1 MQCSCPFACLILS
14 YGCFAYQPQAQM
26 SRNSFCMLNS
36 LCDRV
41 HSLYVMLGP
50 PSSMQL
56 NVSSDEFTTFQPH
69 PSCGFFRVNGE
80 TNCVNGHYL
89 RSLQLKPDASVLRSP
104 CIHFLLRFGLVS
116 CLCFTQF
123 VFQAIDFILVCLAV
137 VVVIFRAENL
147 NQDSTIESRV

>member
-14 YGCFAYQPQAQM
+14 CGCLAYQPQAQM

-41 HSLYVMLGP
+41 HSLYVMLGS

-69 PSCGFFRVNGE
+69 PSFGFFRVNGE
-80 TNCVNGHYL
+80 TNLVPMAIIFAL
-89 RSLQLKPDASVLRSP
+89 SSSSLMQAYSVLHASIFCFVSALCRVSASLNPVFRRS
-104 CIHFLLRFGLVS
+104 ISSLYALLWLLSSSG
-116 CLCFTQF
+116 
-123 VFQAIDFILVCLAV
+123 
-137 VVVIFRAENL
+137 
-147 NQDSTIESRV
+147 